1 MINKIDFKEIKNRI
15 SLCGLSTNLDDLVL
29 KSFFGVHHIHQW
41 DHGYES
47 CCGYNGTRREFYSD
61 MRDMLSF
68 LLDYAETSNIST
80 AIVAPLFTQC
90 QFSSMRAYPDKTKS
104 LYEEIHKSLKTLNI
118 RSDSRCGVEFDI
130 KNNADIIEMV
140 LEGAFLD
147 DVSNLRIFFPT
158 NEVIVDLNHHFD
170 IIFLVKNFEKEKSTV
185 MSILNRHPN
194 LKYYERANN

>member
-1 MINKIDFKEIKNRI
+1 MMNKIDFKEIKNRV
-15 SLCGLSTNLDDLVL
+15 SLCGLSTNLDELVL
-29 KSFFGVHHIHQW
+29 KPFFGVHHIHEW

-47 CCGYNGTRREFYSD
+47 YNGYNGTRREFYSD

-68 LLDYAETSNIST
+68 LLDYAETNNIST

-104 LYEEIHKSLKTLNI
+104 LYKEIHEFLKNLNI
-118 RSDSRCGVEFDI
+118 RSDSRSGVEFTI
-130 KNNADIIEMV
+130 KDNENIVEMV

-147 DVSNLRIFFPT
+147 DVSNLRIFFPD
-158 NEVIVDLNHHFD
+158 NSVIIDLNHHFD
-170 IIFLVKNFEKEKSTV
+170 IAFFTTNFEKEKSTI